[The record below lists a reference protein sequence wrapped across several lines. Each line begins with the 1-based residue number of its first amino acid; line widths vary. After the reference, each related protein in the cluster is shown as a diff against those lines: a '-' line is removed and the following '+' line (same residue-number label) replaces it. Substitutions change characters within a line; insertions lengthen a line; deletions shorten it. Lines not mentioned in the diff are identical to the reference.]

1 MNTQVSFRLFV
12 IAFFSMF
19 FFISCEEKI
28 DSELRYEAY
37 EPVYMTRAK
46 LESSIKILQ
55 PQKIHSIGKVISH
68 NNYIFVND
76 PGKGIHIINNHKPK
90 APKTVAF
97 LQIPGNYDIAIQN
110 NLLFADNATDLL
122 AFSIKNIN
130 VPVLLSRS
138 RDAFEEVFPEGNPH
152 FYHLDPHLGIIV
164 DWKLQ
169 HVVEKL
175 DPDGFPEFFTSNG
188 NTIELTTT
196 DFSKKHITRPFHPSG
211 LSNSLSRL
219 RVSNNQVY
227 TLLGKSIGVYQ
238 FTNPIAPIKL
248 NTIATNKTAETLFLH
263 KEMLFAVG
271 KKETQL
277 FSLEKPESPA
287 FLSSTE
293 HWTSSSSAVLH
304 NKKVILTHHTSTD
317 NKTESDQLSVLDL
330 QNVYEPKV
338 QFSFA
343 MTNPLGLALYKQHLY
358 ICDGNAGL
366 KIHKS
371 DTSQKMTSRAEMQYP
386 EIHAVDIIPL
396 KNTLLLIF
404 DDGIKQYAVEKNNTL
419 KEISLISIN

>member
-12 IAFFSMF
+12 IALFSMF

-37 EPVYMTRAK
+37 EPVYMTRTK
-46 LESSIKILQ
+46 LENSIKILQ
-55 PQKIHSIGKVISH
+55 PQKIHSIGKVVSH

-76 PGKGIHIINNHKPK
+76 PGKGIHIINNRKPK
-90 APKTVAF
+90 APKTVTF
-97 LQIPGNYDIAIQN
+97 LQIPGNYDITIQN

-122 AFSIKNIN
+122 VFSIKNIN
-130 VPVLLSRS
+130 TPVLLSRS
-138 RDAFEEVFPEGNPH
+138 KNAFEEVFPEGNPH
-152 FYHLDPHLGIIV
+152 FFHLDPHLGIIV

-169 HVVEKL
+169 YVVEKL
-175 DPDGFPEFFTSNG
+175 DSDGFPEFFASNG

-211 LSNSLSRL
+211 LSNSLSRI
-219 RVSNNQVY
+219 RVNNSQVY
-227 TLLGKSIGVYQ
+227 TLFGKNIGVYQ
-238 FTNPIAPIKL
+238 FTNPLSPIKQ
-248 NTIATNKTAETLFLH
+248 NTITTNKTAETLFLH
-263 KEMLFAVG
+263 KNMLFAVG
-271 KKETQL
+271 KKETQF

-287 FLSSTE
+287 YLSSTE

-304 NKKVILTHHTSTD
+304 NEQVFLTHRS
-317 NKTESDQLSVLDL
+317 NSNNSAESDQLSVLDL

-338 QFSFA
+338 QFIFA
-343 MTNPLGLALYKQHLY
+343 MTNPLGLALYQQHLY

-371 DTSQKMTSRAEMQYP
+371 NTSRKMTSRAEMQYP

-396 KNTLLLIF
+396 DNTLLLIF
-404 DDGIKQYAVEKNNTL
+404 DDRIKQYAVEKNNTL
-419 KEISLISIN
+419 KEISLIPID